1 MESFFGKFES
11 HVVLFGPGPA
21 LVFEQEIVQGSHLH
35 GTIWQKFRII
45 VDETEE

>member
-11 HVVLFGPGPA
+11 CVVLFSPGSV
-21 LVFEQEIVQGSHLH
+21 LVFEQEVVQGFQLR
-35 GTIWQKFRII
+35 GKIWQKFRII